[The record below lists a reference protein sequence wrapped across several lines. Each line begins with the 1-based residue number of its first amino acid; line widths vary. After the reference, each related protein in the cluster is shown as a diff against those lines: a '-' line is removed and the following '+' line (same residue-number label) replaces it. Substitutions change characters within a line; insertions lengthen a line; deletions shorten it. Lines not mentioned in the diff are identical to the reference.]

1 MEWRGKE
8 REGERKLLYLHPKL
22 SLGLVPYITLY
33 SKVDVACKKIIIIV
47 QAAMLLIL
55 LANQAQTVTDNG
67 MNKDTVLL
75 TTNLL
80 ITT

>member
-1 MEWRGKE
+1 M
-8 REGERKLLYLHPKL
+8 ERKRKRRREKTVVSSSKALTRLSSLYNP
-22 SLGLVPYITLY
+22 Y
-33 SKVDVACKKIIIIV
+33 SKVDVACKKIIINA
-47 QAAMLLIL
+47 QAAVLLII